1 MSSIGGSVHH
11 GVEECLRV
19 QWGSGKT
26 VAATAAAKAIR
37 TAVSVQI
44 EEGQCVFVW
53 LVVL

>member
-26 VAATAAAKAIR
+26 VAAAAAKAIR

-44 EEGQCVFVW
+44 EEGQYVFVW